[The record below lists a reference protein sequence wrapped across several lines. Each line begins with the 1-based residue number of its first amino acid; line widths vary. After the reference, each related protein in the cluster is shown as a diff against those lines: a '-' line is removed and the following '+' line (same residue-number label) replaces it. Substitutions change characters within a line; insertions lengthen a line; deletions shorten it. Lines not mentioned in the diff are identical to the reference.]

1 MALKAREILTI
12 DPETVIKLL
21 NKAFADE
28 WLAYYQY
35 WIGAQVAEGP
45 LRPSI
50 VQELEEHATQEFD
63 HAKKLSKRII
73 QLGGTP
79 LMSPQEWLKECNCP
93 YQAPADKFVLS
104 IVEQNIKAEQC
115 AIEVYNTLL
124 KTVKNDDPVTY
135 DLILGILQDELEHE
149 EEMQNL
155 ANDINLTIKRK

>member
-1 MALKAREILTI
+1 MGLKAREILTI
-12 DPETVIKLL
+12 DPEIVIKLL

-45 LRPSI
+45 LRPS
-50 VQELEEHATQEFD
+50 VVAELSEHASQELD
-63 HAKKLSKRII
+63 HAKKLSSRII

-79 LMSPQEWLKECNCP
+79 LLHPKDWLTECNCA
-93 YQAPADKFVLS
+93 YQAPADKFVLT

-115 AIEVYNTLL
+115 AIEVYNNLL
-124 KTVKNDDPVTY
+124 KTVKTDDPVTY
-135 DLILGILQDELEHE
+135 DLVLGILEDELEHE

-155 ANDINLTIKRK
+155 ANDINLTIKRR

>member
-12 DPETVIKLL
+12 DPEKVIKLL

-45 LRPSI
+45 MRPSV
-50 VQELEEHATQEFD
+50 VQELEEHASQEFD

-79 LMSPQEWLKECNCP
+79 LLSPKDWLEECNCP
-93 YQAPADKFVLS
+93 YQAPADTFVLS

-115 AIEVYNTLL
+115 AIEVYNNLL

-135 DLILGILQDELEHE
+135 NLILEILEDELEHE
-149 EEMQNL
+149 QDMQNL
-155 ANDINLTIKRK
+155 ADDINLTLKRK